1 MQQQNP
7 LANVRFDQTTGV
19 VCEKCGSN
27 LFTEGL
33 YLRKV
38 SKFLV
43 AATSDKDQVIPVPT
57 FFCVKC
63 KHVNKEFLPLGME
76 EEAKEGDEEM
86 DNYNPIF

>member
-19 VCEKCGSN
+19 ICENCGSN

-43 AATSDKDQVIPVPT
+43 AASSDKDQVIPVPT

-63 KHVNKEFLPLGME
+63 KHVNKEFSPLGME
-76 EEAKEGDEEM
+76 EETKGGDEEM
-86 DNYNPIF
+86 NNYNPIF

>member
-43 AATSDKDQVIPVPT
+43 ATNSDKDQVIPVPT

-63 KHVNKEFLPLGME
+63 KHVNKEFSPLGME
-76 EEAKEGDEEM
+76 EETKGGDEEM